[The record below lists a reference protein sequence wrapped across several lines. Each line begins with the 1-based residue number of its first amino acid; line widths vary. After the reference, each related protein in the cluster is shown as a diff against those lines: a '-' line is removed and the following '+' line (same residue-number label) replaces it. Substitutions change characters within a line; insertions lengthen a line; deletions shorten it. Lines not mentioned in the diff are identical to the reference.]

1 MPIIKSNLAVKQS
14 QSKYDPILPCDFKG
28 RVRVMAGEVEVTD
41 TSAQVILGYLPAGE
55 GRVLG
60 GQSSIT
66 GTLTASGTTLS
77 LGLGSYTPIK
87 GGPIIAADEDVL
99 QTAKT
104 LAASDFD
111 ASKGAG
117 VRYSAGVEVP
127 VIAKASADLA
137 VGDKLSFSILYV
149 ID

>member
-1 MPIIKSNLAVKQS
+1 MPIIKSNIAEKQT

-28 RVRVMAGEVEVTD
+28 RVRVMAGEVTVAEAGT
-41 TSAQVILGYLPAGE
+41 QVILGYLPAGE

-60 GQSSIT
+60 GQSSVT
-66 GTLTASGTTLS
+66 GTLATAATTLS
-77 LGLGSYTPIK
+77 FGLGSYTPLK
-87 GGPIIAADEDVL
+87 GGPIIPADEDVL

-111 ASKGAG
+111 VSKGAG
-117 VRYSAGVEVP
+117 VRYSASMEVP